1 MLLSCA
7 SSPQAPNTDA
17 HGLTGGPSGLVG
29 LTSSRGSPPESHGVS
44 RPLSR
49 PWHHRGPPCPCL
61 FPMAALTGAA
71 LRAGERGPA
80 ESGLLGQWP
89 PTVALGK
96 GPSQCTSKEKPV
108 STIALVARSAQT
120 QVRPRGWTAE
130 AWGGG
135 HLTLGEG
142 QRARAGV
149 GSCQLV
155 SGCSGAGPEGL
166 GGRGGRGGG
175 VWRDVRP
182 WAPRANCLR
191 PLVSF
196 RFPVYRV
203 RLAWG
208 SCSPF
213 PRSPHLHPTPDS
225 ITASLPRAV
234 AAREKDSPGQ
244 DIQSTVSLRTSSA
257 SGVFEALVGPGYS
270 ARLSQELARTGPVVR
285 GLVRGSVSHRAAPG
299 RVSGERTGA
308 WCVCVLGGRCVLAV
322 TRLGQAGKV
331 SRRR

>member
-1 MLLSCA
+1 M
-7 SSPQAPNTDA
+7 
-17 HGLTGGPSGLVG
+17 
-29 LTSSRGSPPESHGVS
+29 
-44 RPLSR
+44 
-49 PWHHRGPPCPCL
+49 
-61 FPMAALTGAA
+61 
-71 LRAGERGPA
+71 
-80 ESGLLGQWP
+80 
-89 PTVALGK
+89 
-96 GPSQCTSKEKPV
+96 
-108 STIALVARSAQT
+108 SAQT
-120 QVRPRGWTAE
+120 QVCPRGWTAE

-142 QRARAGV
+142 QRALAGV

-155 SGCSGAGPEGL
+155 SGCSGAGPEGR
-166 GGRGGRGGG
+166 GGRGGRGRG

-196 RFPVYRV
+196 RFPVYGV

-225 ITASLPRAV
+225 VTASLPRAV
-234 AAREKDSPGQ
+234 AAREKDSLGQ

-270 ARLSQELARTGPVVR
+270 ARLSQEPARTGPVVR
-285 GLVRGSVSHRAAPG
+285 GLVRGSVSQRAVPG
-299 RVSGERTGA
+299 RVFGERTGRGV
-308 WCVCVLGGRCVLAV
+308 CVCVGGVVVCTVTSLGE
-322 TRLGQAGKV
+322 AGKV
-331 SRRR
+331 SWRR